1 VRRLDPPLARPF
13 RRTAAALVLAAV
25 ATAAVACGG
34 GGDSRSGP
42 SSADQRPPAA
52 GTTTTTTAAE
62 AADQAARERYVKQV
76 EPAFAR
82 LPSVETLSAS
92 VGEARSLS
100 EITRAI
106 SKAERAFVPTA
117 RKIEAVEPPAEVVFL
132 HRRLVDANG
141 GFALELQSARANAEA
156 GNTEGASA
164 IGSAADGYRTLL
176 TELAAQLE
184 AQGYAGLQ

>member
-1 VRRLDPPLARPF
+1 
-13 RRTAAALVLAAV
+13 V

-42 SSADQRPPAA
+42 SSADQRPPAV
-52 GTTTTTTAAE
+52 GTTTTTAAE

-76 EPAFAR
+76 RPAFTR
-82 LPSVETLSAS
+82 LPAVDELSER
-92 VGEARSLS
+92 VGEAQSLS